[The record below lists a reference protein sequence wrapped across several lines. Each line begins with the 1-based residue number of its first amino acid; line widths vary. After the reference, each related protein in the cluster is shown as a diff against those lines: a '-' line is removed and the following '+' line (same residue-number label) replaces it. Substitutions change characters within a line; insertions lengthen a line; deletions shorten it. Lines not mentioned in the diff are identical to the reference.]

1 MLDGLPPL
9 GDMQYYIDL
18 VPGASI
24 PNLPHYC
31 ITLQEHAILQEQVD
45 ELLQKEF
52 IPESMG
58 QYVVLALLMRKNNGS
73 WRMYT
78 DNRQI
83 NHINM
88 KY

>member
-31 ITLQEHAILQEQVD
+31 ITLQEHAILQE
-45 ELLQKEF
+45 
-52 IPESMG
+52 
-58 QYVVLALLMRKNNGS
+58 
-73 WRMYT
+73 
-78 DNRQI
+78 
-83 NHINM
+83 
-88 KY
+88 